1 MGIYWAGTSQCR
13 PSTPLLLL
21 LPLLMAL
28 LMHGAVVSSA
38 AVITPH
44 VIPHTTGLLAVAVLA
59 LCGFL
64 AYQSAPRPCAESP
77 RYIHATIVQQQEAAA
92 AALGSSKGSEGCSK
106 AAAAAAAGPAAAG
119 VDLSLLPR
127 LLPFTN
133 FASLKSVDLLDPAVA
148 ANQDPQVLKQLMQLH
163 SKLFCA

>member
-1 MGIYWAGTSQCR
+1 MSIYWAGTSPCW

-28 LMHGAVVSSA
+28 LMHGAIILSA

-44 VIPHTTGLLAVAVLA
+44 VFPHTTGLLAVAVLA

-92 AALGSSKGSEGCSK
+92 AALGSSTGSEGCSK
-106 AAAAAAAGPAAAG
+106 AAATAAPAAAG
-119 VDLSLLPR
+119 VDLLLLPR

-133 FASLKSVDLLDPAVA
+133 FASLKSVDLLDPAIS